1 MNKALSFVRLDFL
14 TVKTYLKLKNMLI
27 FILSPLI
34 IAFTVKSASAA
45 VGMLMMYAAIH
56 IGYTFA
62 IGENNSLDALYATL
76 SITRKTAVLGRY
88 LFALIFYLCTALFAW
103 AFSVIITALLGKA
116 IVIGETLLVVGVIF
130 VLVSIV
136 QAIQLPV
143 LFKLGYAKAKIFTD
157 LPFIILFLGA
167 MAVNWFYKEIGM
179 SAQLNGYFDRV
190 AQNPLPTILIGI
202 VVWFC
207 LMFISYQLSLSFY
220 AKRDF

>member
-1 MNKALSFVRLDFL
+1 MNKAFSFVRLDFL
-14 TVKTYLKLKNMLI
+14 TIKTYLTLKNI
-27 FILSPLI
+27 FFFILAPLI
-34 IAFTVKSASAA
+34 VAFTVKSASAA
-45 VGMLMMYAAIH
+45 VGMLMMYAATQ

-88 LFALIFYLCTALFAW
+88 LFALFFYLCTALFAW
-103 AFSVIITALLGKA
+103 AFSVIITAVLGKP

-130 VLVSIV
+130 VVLSVV

-143 LFKLGYAKAKIFTD
+143 LFKFGYAKAKIFYD
-157 LPFIILFLGA
+157 LPFIILFLAAGA
-167 MAVNWFYKEIGM
+167 MTWLLKESGM
-179 SAQLNGYFDRV
+179 SPQLKSFFIRV
-190 AQNPLPTILIGI
+190 GQNPLPTVLIGA